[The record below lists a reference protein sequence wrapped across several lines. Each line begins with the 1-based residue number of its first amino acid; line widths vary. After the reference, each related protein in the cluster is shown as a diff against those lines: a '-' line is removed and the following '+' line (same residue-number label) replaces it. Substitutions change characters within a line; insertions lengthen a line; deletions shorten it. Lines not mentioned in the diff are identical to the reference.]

1 VSAGWAL
8 YYASVFGSGSVNPL
22 VGILARLTQ
31 PVAAVVSYFD
41 LISAGVGVVQATVWN
56 VATYALVGLIVETI
70 RQR

>member
-1 VSAGWAL
+1 
-8 YYASVFGSGSVNPL
+8 